1 MSIPRFAA
9 YAAAFEKA
17 YETDDWS
24 EVGSCFAPDAV
35 YEVPLDPPMGG
46 RFEGRDAILAY
57 FKRVLD
63 GFDRRFE
70 SREIELL
77 EGPAQKG
84 DQVWLRGT
92 ARYRAAGVP
101 ELLLELEETATFAG
115 DRIVR
120 LEDRYDPAVV
130 SALEAW
136 LAEHG
141 PRLGLG
147 MGEDTDLRS

>member
-1 MSIPRFAA
+1 MSISRFVA

-24 EVGSCFAPDAV
+24 EVGSFFAADAV
-35 YEVPLDPPMGG
+35 YEVPLEPPLGG

-77 EGPAQKG
+77 EGPVERG
-84 DQVWLRGT
+84 DRVWLRGT
-92 ARYRAAGVP
+92 ARYRASGVP
-101 ELLLELEETATFAG
+101 DLVLELEETATFAG
-115 DRIVR
+115 DLIVR
-120 LEDRYDPAVV
+120 LEDSYDPDALP
-130 SALEAW
+130 ALEAY

-141 PRLGLG
+141 PGLGLG
-147 MGEDTDLRS
+147 MA